1 MRTLYQDL
9 RYGIRVL
16 AASPGF
22 TAVAVLTLALGT
34 AANTTVFS
42 WVDGLLLRPYP
53 GSSESRQL
61 AVLEMI
67 TIGAPNGANQ
77 TSYLDYRSYRDQL
90 QSISGLAVH
99 REDVFSLGDA
109 DNVQPVWGE
118 LVSGNY
124 FAVLGVKPAL
134 GRVFTT
140 EENGDKQGAYPVAVI
155 SHRLWRSRFHADP
168 HAVGKTL
175 RVNRHELMVVG
186 VAPPEFRGTMPGLFF
201 DIWVPVTMGK
211 ELGMLDASAFRYRG
225 HRCLY
230 ALVRLKPGIAI
241 EQARAEALMFS
252 RNLEVMSPDTNRG
265 VTATIL
271 PPWEFHS
278 AAPELLLGPLRILM
292 AISMLVLLI
301 VCANVA
307 NLLLA
312 RTIARRKEL
321 AIRLSLGARPWRL
334 TRQLMTEVLA
344 LASAGALIGL
354 PLAFWMGGMLPS
366 LVPKIGAPIAAG
378 FQLNARVLA
387 FTVLTCVIATL
398 VAGAA
403 PSLFWFRTDVNEAL
417 KEGGRSGTHGAHSHR
432 TRGLLVISELAL
444 ATVALI
450 GAGLFVRSFQNAK
463 AIYPGFNRSNVVMAR
478 FYLGGTGFSTLD
490 VHQFCR
496 RLAKRLRSAP
506 GITNVSYADYAPL
519 GSSAGPYDDVEIE
532 GYVPSKGEALQI
544 NDYLVSPDYFN
555 LMRIPLLE
563 GRDFRESD
571 DWNTP
576 PVVIVNQTFAQR
588 YFNGANPVG
597 RKVKCL
603 GKWATVI
610 GLARDSKYFNV
621 AEAPRPHFFAPFQ
634 QHAGN
639 DIQLYF
645 FIKVAANPTQVIAG
659 LRREVAA
666 IDPSAGAFDAM
677 PLVEWTEVTM
687 LPQKVAAS
695 MLIAMG
701 LISLVLAAVG
711 LYSVMAYAVSQRTQE
726 IGIRMA
732 LGAQRSDVL
741 GDVLRRGMLLTG
753 SGLLAGMVA
762 AFAVTRLVSS
772 MLINVSAADPVTFGG
787 AALFLAAIA
796 LLASYLPARRA
807 TKVDPMIALR
817 AE

>member
-16 AASPGF
+16 VAGPGF
-22 TAVAVLTLALGT
+22 TAVAVLTLALGI

-53 GSSESRQL
+53 GSTNSQQL
-61 AVLEMI
+61 AVLEMV
-67 TIGAPNGANQ
+67 TVGAPNGANQ
-77 TSYLDYRSYRDQL
+77 TSYLDYRDYRDNL
-90 QSISGLAVH
+90 KSVSGLALH
-99 REDVFSLGDA
+99 HEDVFSLGEA

-134 GRVFTT
+134 GRAFTP
-140 EENGDKQGAYPVAVI
+140 EESGNKLGAYPAAVI
-155 SHRLWRSRFHADP
+155 SYRLWRSRFHGDP
-168 HAVGKTL
+168 GAVGKTL
-175 RVNRHELMVVG
+175 RVNRHGLTVVG

-201 DIWVPVTMGK
+201 DIWVPVTMGP
-211 ELGMLDASAFRYRG
+211 ELGMLDASAFRDRGYRA
-225 HRCLY
+225 LY
-230 ALVRLKPGIAI
+230 AVARLKPDVAI
-241 EQARAEALMFS
+241 EQARAEALTFS
-252 RNLEVMSPDTNRG
+252 RNLEAMSPDTNRG

-278 AAPELLLGPLRILM
+278 AAPDLLLGPLRILM

-334 TRQLMTEVLA
+334 TRQLMTEVLL

-366 LVPKIGAPIAAG
+366 LVPKIGAPVAAG
-378 FQLNARVLA
+378 FQLNGRVLA
-387 FTVLTCVIATL
+387 FTILTCVVATL

-403 PSLFWFRTDVNEAL
+403 PSLFWLRTDVNEAL

-432 TRGLLVISELAL
+432 TRGLLVISEVAL

-450 GAGLFVRSFQNAK
+450 GAGLFMRSFENAR
-463 AIYPGFNRSNVVMAR
+463 AIYPGFDRSNVVMAR

-490 VHQFCR
+490 VHRFCR
-496 RLAKRLRSAP
+496 RLATRLRSAP

-576 PVVIVNQTFAQR
+576 PVVIVNQTFSQR

-597 RKVKCL
+597 RKVK
-603 GKWATVI
+603 
-610 GLARDSKYFNV
+610 
-621 AEAPRPHFFAPFQ
+621 
-634 QHAGN
+634 
-639 DIQLYF
+639 
-645 FIKVAANPTQVIAG
+645 
-659 LRREVAA
+659 
-666 IDPSAGAFDAM
+666 
-677 PLVEWTEVTM
+677 
-687 LPQKVAAS
+687 
-695 MLIAMG
+695 
-701 LISLVLAAVG
+701 
-711 LYSVMAYAVSQRTQE
+711 
-726 IGIRMA
+726 
-732 LGAQRSDVL
+732 
-741 GDVLRRGMLLTG
+741 
-753 SGLLAGMVA
+753 
-762 AFAVTRLVSS
+762 
-772 MLINVSAADPVTFGG
+772 
-787 AALFLAAIA
+787 
-796 LLASYLPARRA
+796 
-807 TKVDPMIALR
+807 
-817 AE
+817 